1 MIAVPMKVA
10 ATGESVPAVVGVKI
24 EIGAEPYHG
33 AYEFT
38 PTDEAQII
46 PTADKVLGYDI
57 LINPIP
63 SNYGHI
69 AWDGSI
75 ITVS

>member
-1 MIAVPMKVA
+1 MIAVPMTVA
-10 ATGESVPAVVGVKI
+10 ATGETVPVSVGVKI

-33 AYEFT
+33 SYEFT
-38 PTDEAQII
+38 PTDQEQVV

-57 LINPIP
+57 VIHPIP
-63 SNYGHI
+63 SNYGQI
-69 AWDGSI
+69 SWDGSI